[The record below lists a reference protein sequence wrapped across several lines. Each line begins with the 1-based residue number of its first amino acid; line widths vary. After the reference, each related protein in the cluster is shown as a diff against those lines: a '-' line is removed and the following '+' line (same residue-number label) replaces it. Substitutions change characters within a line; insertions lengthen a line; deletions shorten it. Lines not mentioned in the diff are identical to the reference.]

1 MIGKDWALKKFCLP
15 LKEIGST
22 RPLTDLAS
30 LEKLEI
36 LDNLLI
42 MVISFKGLS
51 NTLYPL
57 SRLSYLMRIGHL

>member
-22 RPLTDLAS
+22 RPLKDLAC

-36 LDNLLI
+36 LNNLHNL
-42 MVISFKGLS
+42 
-51 NTLYPL
+51 
-57 SRLSYLMRIGHL
+57 